1 MSNVNA
7 TDLDY
12 WYWNC
17 FNHTG
22 SYILDYIMKFEDQF
36 RLTKKCNDSSHIT
49 SGCIT
54 EPDDLY
60 RIYVSSEND
69 LKDILQGFSTFYDVD
84 KFNKFSFLIRDLI
97 DELTRKRWPERDPY
111 EDDYYFTTDDNAI
124 VDDDLSYFTC
134 DSCEYVKPNSTEAR
148 MVIQWLI
155 LFKVCYNNTIDLEDI
170 DDFNF
175 AYDEVKKDF
184 HLFIWLKDNT
194 VSRHF
199 VFENSS
205 EKSILDISYWNE
217 VEGLSKMKTFD
228 LPLKTVVSEINKDEE
243 DDTDTTDS
251 AQDNGKSINK
261 DGFGVIDSL
270 ALIKPTER
278 KRDKRK
284 KLLKMILMYQMM
296 NNQK

>member
-1 MSNVNA
+1 MYA
-7 TDLDY
+7 TDRD
-12 WYWNC
+12 YWNC
-17 FNHTG
+17 FKHNG

-36 RLTKKCNDSSHIT
+36 RLTKEYNDSSIIT
-49 SGCIT
+49 SGYIT

-60 RIYVSSEND
+60 RIHVFSEND
-69 LKDILQGFSTFYDVD
+69 LKDILREFSTFYDVD
-84 KFNKFSFLIRDLI
+84 KFDKFSLVIRDLI
-97 DELTRKRWPERDPY
+97 DRLTRKRWPERDPY
-111 EDDYYFTTDDNAI
+111 ADDYYFTTDDNTI
-124 VDDDLSYFTC
+124 VEDDLSYFTS
-134 DSCEYVKPNSTEAR
+134 DSCKYVKPNSTEAR

-155 LFKVCYNNTIDLEDI
+155 LFKVCHNNNTIELENI

-175 AYDEVKKDF
+175 AYDKVKKDF

-205 EKSILDISYWNE
+205 EKLILDISYWNE
-217 VEGLSKMKTFD
+217 AEGLSKMKTFD
-228 LPLKTVVSEINKDEE
+228 LPFKTVTSEINKDEE

-261 DGFGVIDSL
+261 DGFRVIDYSTL
-270 ALIKPTER
+270 NKPTER

-284 KLLKMILMYQMM
+284 KLLKMMLMYQMM